1 MECKKTENKRDQ
13 TSLFQ
18 FHPLDKILLYTILYV
33 KKDKM
38 KLVII
43 DYGLGNLRSIEKA
56 LKYVGAEAEISNDPS
71 SIDRADALILP
82 GVGAFRDAMM
92 HFATLTRVVKDAVSE
107 GKPLL
112 GICLGMQMLASESEE
127 GGNYSGIDIIPGRV
141 VRFPAS
147 ELKVPHMGWN
157 SLIIRKDIPLLKGIK
172 TGSFVYFVHSYYVDT
187 GAKHQAALCDY
198 GLQFPAVIT
207 NEAGNVVGT
216 QFHPEK
222 SSDIG
227 LRMLRNFVENYGH

>member
-1 MECKKTENKRDQ
+1 
-13 TSLFQ
+13 
-18 FHPLDKILLYTILYV
+18 
-33 KKDKM
+33 M
-38 KLVII
+38 KLIII

-56 LKYVGAEAEISNDPS
+56 LQYVGAEVEISNDPS
-71 SIDRADALILP
+71 AIDRADALILP

-92 HFATLTRVVKDAVSE
+92 HFGTLERVVKDAVDE

-127 GGNYSGIDIIPGRV
+127 GGLHKGIDIIPGRV

-157 SLIIRKDIPLLKGIK
+157 SLTIKRNIPMLKDVEN
-172 TGSFVYFVHSYYVDT
+172 GSFVYFVHSYHVSTDAEYV
-187 GAKHQAALCDY
+187 AALCDY
-198 GLQFPAVIT
+198 GLEFPAMIT
-207 NEAGNVVGT
+207 SEAGNVVGT

-222 SSDIG
+222 SGATG
-227 LRMLRNFVENYGH
+227 LRMLRNFVENYGP

>member
-1 MECKKTENKRDQ
+1 M
-13 TSLFQ
+13 
-18 FHPLDKILLYTILYV
+18 KII
-33 KKDKM
+33 
-38 KLVII
+38 II

-56 LKYVGAEAEISNDPS
+56 LQYVGADVEISNEPS

-92 HFATLTRVVKDAVSE
+92 HFSTLESMVKDAVDE

-127 GGNYSGIDIIPGRV
+127 GGSHKGIDIIPGRV
-141 VRFPAS
+141 IRFPAS

-157 SLIIRKDIPLLKGIK
+157 SLMIKKEIPLLEG
-172 TGSFVYFVHSYYVDT
+172 TENGSFVYFVHSYFIDT
-187 GAKHQAALCDY
+187 GAEYKAASCDY
-198 GLQFPAVIT
+198 GIEFPAIIT
-207 NEAGNVVGT
+207 NMAGNVIGT

-222 SSDIG
+222 SGVVG
-227 LRMLRNFVENYGH
+227 LRMLRNFVENYEP

>member
-1 MECKKTENKRDQ
+1 
-13 TSLFQ
+13 
-18 FHPLDKILLYTILYV
+18 
-33 KKDKM
+33 M
-38 KLVII
+38 KLVVI

-56 LKYVGAEAEISNDPS
+56 LQYVGADVVISNEPS
-71 SIDRADALILP
+71 AIDRADALVLP

-92 HFATLTRVVKDAVSE
+92 HFSTLERVVKNAVDE

-127 GGNYSGIDIIPGRV
+127 GGLRRGIDIIPGRV
-141 VRFPAS
+141 IRFPAS

-157 SLIIRKDIPLLKGIK
+157 SLMIKKGIPLLKDVEN
-172 TGSFVYFVHSYYVDT
+172 GSFVYFVHSYFVRT
-187 GAKHQAALCDY
+187 GTDYQAVLCDY
-198 GLQFPAVIT
+198 GIDFPAVIT

-222 SSDIG
+222 SGPLG
-227 LRMLRNFVENYGH
+227 LRMLRNFVESYGP

>member
-1 MECKKTENKRDQ
+1 
-13 TSLFQ
+13 
-18 FHPLDKILLYTILYV
+18 
-33 KKDKM
+33 M

-56 LKYVGAEAEISNDPS
+56 LQYVGAEVEISNEPS
-71 SIDRADALILP
+71 AIDSADALILP

-92 HFATLTRVVKDAVSE
+92 HFSTLERVVKDAVND

-112 GICLGMQMLASESEE
+112 GICLGMQMLVSESEE
-127 GGNYSGIDIIPGRV
+127 GGLHRGIDIIPGRV
-141 VRFPAS
+141 IRFPAS

-157 SLIIRKDIPLLKGIK
+157 SINAKKNIPLLRNIRN
-172 TGSFVYFVHSYYVDT
+172 GSYVYFVHSYHVNTDEKYE
-187 GAKHQAALCDY
+187 AAMCDY
-198 GLQFPAVIT
+198 GIEFPAIIT

-222 SSDIG
+222 SGATG
-227 LRMLRNFVENYGH
+227 LRMLSNFVESYGP

>member
-1 MECKKTENKRDQ
+1 
-13 TSLFQ
+13 
-18 FHPLDKILLYTILYV
+18 
-33 KKDKM
+33 M

-56 LKYVGAEAEISNDPS
+56 LQYVGAAVEISTEVEV
-71 SIDRADALILP
+71 IDKADALILP

-92 HFATLTRVVKDAVSE
+92 HFSIFERVVKDAVDE

-127 GGNYSGIDIIPGRV
+127 GGFHKGIDIIPGRV
-141 VRFPAS
+141 TRFPAS

-157 SLIIRKDIPLLKGIK
+157 SLIIKKNIPLLKGIEN
-172 TGSFVYFVHSYYVDT
+172 GSYVYFVHSFHINTNEKYE
-187 GAKHQAALCDY
+187 AALCDY
-198 GLQFPAVIT
+198 GLRFPAIVV

-222 SSDIG
+222 SGVTG

>member
-1 MECKKTENKRDQ
+1 M
-13 TSLFQ
+13 
-18 FHPLDKILLYTILYV
+18 KI
-33 KKDKM
+33 
-38 KLVII
+38 VII

-56 LKYVGAEAEISNDPS
+56 LQYVGAHVEISKEAHV
-71 SIDRADALILP
+71 IDKADALILP

-92 HFATLTRVVKDAVSE
+92 HFSTLERVVKDAVDE

-127 GGNYSGIDIIPGRV
+127 GGSNKGIDIIPGRV
-141 VRFPAS
+141 TRFPAS

-157 SLIIRKDIPLLKGIK
+157 SLIIKKNIPLLNGIEN
-172 TGSFVYFVHSYYVDT
+172 GSFVYFVHSFHVTTDE
-187 GAKHQAALCDY
+187 KHEVAMCDY
-198 GLQFPAVIT
+198 GLSFPAIIA
-207 NEAGNVVGT
+207 NEEGNVIGT

-222 SSDIG
+222 SGITG

>member
-1 MECKKTENKRDQ
+1 
-13 TSLFQ
+13 
-18 FHPLDKILLYTILYV
+18 
-33 KKDKM
+33 M

-56 LKYVGAEAEISNDPS
+56 LQYVGAEVEISNEPS
-71 SIDRADALILP
+71 AIDRADALILP

-92 HFATLTRVVKDAVSE
+92 HFSTLERIVKDAVNE

-127 GGNYSGIDIIPGRV
+127 GGLHTGIDIIPGRV
-141 VRFPAS
+141 IRFPAS

-157 SLIIRKDIPLLKGIK
+157 SIKAKKNIPLLKNIRN
-172 TGSFVYFVHSYYVDT
+172 GSYVYFVHSYYVNTDE
-187 GAKHQAALCDY
+187 KYEAAMCDY
-198 GLQFPAVIT
+198 GIDFPAIIT

-222 SSDIG
+222 SGATG
-227 LRMLRNFVENYGH
+227 LRMLSNFVENYGP

>member
-1 MECKKTENKRDQ
+1 
-13 TSLFQ
+13 
-18 FHPLDKILLYTILYV
+18 
-33 KKDKM
+33 M

-56 LKYVGAEAEISNDPS
+56 LQYVGADARISNDPS
-71 SIDRADALILP
+71 SIDYADALILP

-92 HFATLTRVVKDAVSE
+92 HFFTLTRVVKDAVNE

-112 GICLGMQMLASESEE
+112 GICLGMQMLTSESEE
-127 GGNYSGIDIIPGRV
+127 GGMHSGIDIIPGRV

-157 SLIIRKDIPLLKGIK
+157 SLIIRKEIPLLKGINN
-172 TGSFVYFVHSYYVDT
+172 GSFVYFVHSYYVET
-187 GAKHQAALCDY
+187 GEKHQAVLCDY
-198 GLQFPAVIT
+198 GLEFPAVIT
-207 NEAGNVVGT
+207 NDGGNVVGT

-222 SSDIG
+222 SGDIG
-227 LRMLRNFVENYGH
+227 LKMLKNFVESYGP

>member
-1 MECKKTENKRDQ
+1 M
-13 TSLFQ
+13 
-18 FHPLDKILLYTILYV
+18 KI
-33 KKDKM
+33 
-38 KLVII
+38 VII

-56 LKYVGAEAEISNDPS
+56 LQYVGAEVDISNDPS

-92 HFATLTRVVKDAVSE
+92 HFSTLKRVVKDAVND

-127 GGNYSGIDIIPGRV
+127 GGMHRGIDIIPGRV
-141 VRFPAS
+141 IRFPAS

-157 SLIIRKDIPLLKGIK
+157 SLIIRKDIPLLKNVQD
-172 TGSFVYFVHSYYVDT
+172 GSFVYFVHSYYVSTDD
-187 GAKHQAALCDY
+187 KNEVALCDY
-198 GLQFPAVIT
+198 GLEFPAVIT
-207 NEAGNVVGT
+207 NEAGNVLGT

-222 SSDIG
+222 SGATG
-227 LRMLRNFVENYGH
+227 LRMLRNFVESYGP

>member
-1 MECKKTENKRDQ
+1 
-13 TSLFQ
+13 
-18 FHPLDKILLYTILYV
+18 
-33 KKDKM
+33 M
-38 KLVII
+38 KLIII

-56 LKYVGAEAEISNDPS
+56 LQYVGAEAEISNDPS

-92 HFATLTRVVKDAVSE
+92 HFSTLTRVVKDAVND

-127 GGNYSGIDIIPGRV
+127 GGIHSGIDIIPGRV

-147 ELKVPHMGWN
+147 DLKVPHMGWN
-157 SLIIRKDIPLLKGIK
+157 SLMIRKEIPLLKGLK
-172 TGSFVYFVHSYYVDT
+172 NGSFVYFVHSYYVNT
-187 GAKHQAALCDY
+187 EAKHQVALCDY
-198 GLQFPAVIT
+198 GLKFPAVIS
-207 NEAGNVVGT
+207 NEAGNVLGT

-222 SSDIG
+222 SGSIG
-227 LRMLRNFVENYGH
+227 LKMLRNFVESYGP

>member
-1 MECKKTENKRDQ
+1 
-13 TSLFQ
+13 
-18 FHPLDKILLYTILYV
+18 
-33 KKDKM
+33 M
-38 KLVII
+38 KLIII

-56 LKYVGAEAEISNDPS
+56 LQYVGAEVEISNDPS
-71 SIDRADALILP
+71 AIDRADALILP

-92 HFATLTRVVKDAVSE
+92 HFATLARVVKEAVNE

-127 GGNYSGIDIIPGRV
+127 GGLHRGIDIIPGRV
-141 VRFPAS
+141 IRFPAS

-157 SLIIRKDIPLLKGIK
+157 SLIIKKDIPLLEEVE
-172 TGSFVYFVHSYYVDT
+172 TGSFVYFVHSYHVSTEGKYE
-187 GAKHQAALCDY
+187 AAMCDY
-198 GLQFPAVIT
+198 GIEFPAIIT

-222 SSDIG
+222 SGAIG
-227 LRMLRNFVENYGH
+227 LRMLRNFVESYGP

>member
-1 MECKKTENKRDQ
+1 M
-13 TSLFQ
+13 
-18 FHPLDKILLYTILYV
+18 KI
-33 KKDKM
+33 
-38 KLVII
+38 VII

-56 LKYVGAEAEISNDPS
+56 LQYVGAEVEISKEAHV
-71 SIDRADALILP
+71 IDKADALILP

-92 HFATLTRVVKDAVSE
+92 HFSTLELVVKDAVDE

-127 GGNYSGIDIIPGRV
+127 GGSHKGIDIIPGHV
-141 VRFPAS
+141 TRFPAS

-157 SLIIRKDIPLLKGIK
+157 SLIIKKNIPLLNGIDN
-172 TGSFVYFVHSYYVDT
+172 GSFVYFVHSFHVSTDEKYE
-187 GAKHQAALCDY
+187 AAICDY
-198 GLQFPAVIT
+198 GLKFPAIIS
-207 NEAGNVVGT
+207 NEAGNVMGT

-222 SSDIG
+222 SGLSG

>member
-1 MECKKTENKRDQ
+1 
-13 TSLFQ
+13 
-18 FHPLDKILLYTILYV
+18 
-33 KKDKM
+33 M

-56 LKYVGAEAEISNDPS
+56 LQYVGADVVISNEPS
-71 SIDRADALILP
+71 AIDRADALVLP

-92 HFATLTRVVKDAVSE
+92 HFSTLERVVKEALEE

-127 GGNYSGIDIIPGRV
+127 GGLHRGIDIIPGRV
-141 VRFPAS
+141 IRFPAS
-147 ELKVPHMGWN
+147 LLKVPHMGWN
-157 SLIIRKDIPLLKGIK
+157 SLMIRKKIPLLKDVENG
-172 TGSFVYFVHSYYVDT
+172 TFVYFVHSYFVKT
-187 GAKHQAALCDY
+187 GTDYQAALCDY
-198 GLQFPAVIT
+198 GIDFPAVIT

-222 SSDIG
+222 SGPTG
-227 LRMLRNFVENYGH
+227 LRMLRNFVESYGP

>member
-1 MECKKTENKRDQ
+1 
-13 TSLFQ
+13 
-18 FHPLDKILLYTILYV
+18 
-33 KKDKM
+33 M
-38 KLVII
+38 KLIII

-56 LKYVGAEAEISNDPS
+56 LQYVGANVDISNEPS
-71 SIDRADALILP
+71 AIDRADALILP

-92 HFATLTRVVKDAVSE
+92 HFATLTRVVKDAVNE

-127 GGNYSGIDIIPGRV
+127 GGLHKGIDIIPGRV
-141 VRFPAS
+141 IRFPVS

-157 SLIIRKDIPLLKGIK
+157 SLIIKKEIPMLKGVED
-172 TGSFVYFVHSYYVDT
+172 GSFVYFVHSYHVSTDEKYEV
-187 GAKHQAALCDY
+187 ALCDY
-198 GLQFPAVIT
+198 GLDFPAIIT

-222 SSDIG
+222 SGAIG
-227 LRMLRNFVENYGH
+227 LKMLRNFVEVYGP

>member
-1 MECKKTENKRDQ
+1 M
-13 TSLFQ
+13 
-18 FHPLDKILLYTILYV
+18 KI
-33 KKDKM
+33 
-38 KLVII
+38 VII

-56 LKYVGAEAEISNDPS
+56 LQYLGADVEISNEPS
-71 SIDRADALILP
+71 AIDRAEALILP

-92 HFATLTRVVKDAVSE
+92 HFSTLERVVKDAVDE

-127 GGNYSGIDIIPGRV
+127 GGLHKGIDIIPGRV

-157 SLIIRKDIPLLKGIK
+157 SIIIRKSIPLLKDIK
-172 TGSFVYFVHSYYVDT
+172 DGSFVYFVHSYHVSTDENYE
-187 GAKHQAALCDY
+187 AAVCEY
-198 GLQFPAVIT
+198 GVKFPAVIAS
-207 NEAGNVVGT
+207 EAGNVVGT

-222 SSDIG
+222 SGATG
-227 LRMLRNFVENYGH
+227 LKMLANFVESYGP